1 MLALLNRL
9 RGRMSAPE
17 RSRAPAPGPHCVT
30 APMNTAVALHETAI
44 EQDALA
50 WAYRTLAQQDTVELA
65 EIVPIEALL
74 TRLAPQQ
81 LLIVDAWFRRELT
94 CAEIAAAQGISREEA
109 RVRVHEVLKILRD
122 ADS

>member
-30 APMNTAVALHETAI
+30 ASMNAAVALHEQAI

-50 WAYRTLAQQDTVELA
+50 WAYRTLAQQDAEELA
-65 EIVPIEALL
+65 EIVPIDALL
-74 TRLAPQQ
+74 KQLAPQQ
-81 LLIVDAWFRRELT
+81 VLIVDAWFRRELT
-94 CAEIAAAQGISREEA
+94 CAEIAATQGISREEA

-122 ADS
+122 WDW